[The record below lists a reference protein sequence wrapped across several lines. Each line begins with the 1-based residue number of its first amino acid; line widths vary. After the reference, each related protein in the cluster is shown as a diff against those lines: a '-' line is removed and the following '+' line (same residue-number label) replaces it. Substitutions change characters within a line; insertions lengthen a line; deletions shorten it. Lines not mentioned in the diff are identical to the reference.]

1 MKLTEYLIRSADG
14 DAYRSGR
21 LKGMRHPAADGR
33 MLRAVGGRSA
43 LVEQAKE
50 LERAGLVQVEWKD
63 MGADIKCF
71 DHPVSVI
78 PELCRLAGLE
88 DPRARQLRYLAAAQ
102 KWAQDAEGTFL
113 AAYYAELIR
122 RLGEGKEVK
131 DPDMEDE
138 AFFLCLN
145 RTAKIESSVWRRQFS
160 SDVLGDSKLFEK
172 KYQRRV
178 ITVLRKHSL
187 LSEEGMTDDDILRVH
202 GIRTYSQTLEWK
214 GPLVYRIDEGMEID
228 SAPNVLGTV
237 INAQTL
243 EHARP
248 VSLSGIRRII
258 LIENK
263 ANYESAVYQKDILYV
278 FCHGFFSPKELHFL
292 KELRKIADGEVEF
305 LHWGDMD
312 LGGIRIFL
320 YNQSK
325 LFPELK
331 PHRMDAAA
339 YENAIAAGAGI
350 PLEKE
355 KRKKIEDMEA
365 GPLDELKN
373 CILEMGMEIEQESL
387 LF

>member
-14 DAYRSGR
+14 EAYRSGR

-33 MLRAVGGRSA
+33 MIRAVGGRRA
-43 LVEQAKE
+43 LVEEAKE

-71 DHPVSVI
+71 DYPVSAI
-78 PELCRLAGLE
+78 PELCRRAGLE
-88 DPRARQLRYLAAAQ
+88 DPRARQLRHLAAAR

-113 AAYYAELIR
+113 AAYYGELVR

-138 AFFLCLN
+138 RFFLCLN
-145 RTAKIESSVWRRQFS
+145 RTAKIENSVWRRQFS
-160 SDVLGDSKLFEK
+160 SEVLGDSKLFEK

-178 ITVLRKHSL
+178 ITVLRNHSP

-214 GPLVYRIDEGMEID
+214 GPLVYRIDGGEEIGT
-228 SAPNVLGTV
+228 SLNVFGTV
-237 INAQTL
+237 LNAQTL
-243 EHARP
+243 EHAGP
-248 VSLSGIRRII
+248 VSLPGIRRIM

-263 ANYESAVYQKDILYV
+263 ANYESVPYREDTLYV
-278 FCHGFFSPKELHFL
+278 YCHGFFSPKELRFL
-292 KELRKIADGEVEF
+292 GGLREAADGGTEY

-312 LGGIRIFL
+312 LGGIRIFF
-320 YNQSK
+320 YNQRK

-331 PHRMDAAA
+331 PYRMDRDA

-350 PLEKE
+350 PLAKE
-355 KRKKIEDMEA
+355 KREKLERMEA
-365 GPLDELKN
+365 GSLNGLKS
-373 CILEMGMEIEQESL
+373 CILEKGLEIEQESL
-387 LF
+387 LS